1 MPEEDQGWFMTSIQL
16 PSDATQERT
25 KKVVTEFQEHLN
37 KEVGIQDNMA
47 ILGFGFSGSGQNTAM
62 YFTNLL
68 PFEDRKITAQQVVD
82 NANTAMADSSEGQV
96 MSVLPPAIDELGS
109 SSGFSLQLQ
118 DVGNIGMQALAQAQ
132 DQLLSL
138 STQSKKSCRCLL

>member
-1 MPEEDQGWFMTSIQL
+1 
-16 PSDATQERT
+16 
-25 KKVVTEFQEHLN
+25 
-37 KEVGIQDNMA
+37 IQDNMA

-118 DVGNIGMQALAQAQ
+118 DVGNIGMQA
-132 DQLLSL
+132 
-138 STQSKKSCRCLL
+138 

>member
-1 MPEEDQGWFMTSIQL
+1 LFCFKQVPTAFMPEEDQGWFMTSIQL

-68 PFEDRKITAQQVVD
+68 PFEDRKITAQQV
-82 NANTAMADSSEGQV
+82 
-96 MSVLPPAIDELGS
+96 
-109 SSGFSLQLQ
+109 
-118 DVGNIGMQALAQAQ
+118 
-132 DQLLSL
+132 
-138 STQSKKSCRCLL
+138 